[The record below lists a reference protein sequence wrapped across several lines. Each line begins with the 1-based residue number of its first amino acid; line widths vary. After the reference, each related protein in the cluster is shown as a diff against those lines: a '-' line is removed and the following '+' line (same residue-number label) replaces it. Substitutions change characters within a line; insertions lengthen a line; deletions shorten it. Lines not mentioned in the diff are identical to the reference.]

1 MYQINQSARVFQD
14 DINPVLPEASIE
26 MPWFVLHQWLIVDLT
41 FSTQC
46 VRTKSNHFIRYTCPI
61 TCCMCVKRPRISP
74 SIIVWF
80 ITAFIQPGVMASQI
94 TCNFTLRSTAFHF
107 INKQPIYFCLNI
119 HLMGKFTAMASKKKI
134 PSKSVRN
141 ARHPVVSYVSDNTLI
156 SFSGMLMN
164 WQMDAP
170 SYQNL
175 YNSLKDRYTTDTY
188 RHSEEL
194 QQYQC
199 CWCIGCNGLI
209 YWVYPKCL
217 SKSRVPFAF

>member
-1 MYQINQSARVFQD
+1 
-14 DINPVLPEASIE
+14 
-26 MPWFVLHQWLIVDLT
+26 MPWFVLRQWLIVDLT
-41 FSTQC
+41 YSTQC

-61 TCCMCVKRPRISP
+61 TCCMCVKRPPISP

-80 ITAFIQPGVMASQI
+80 ITAFIQPGVIASQI
-94 TCNFTLRSTAFHF
+94 TCNFTIRSTAFHF

-119 HLMGKFTAMASKKKI
+119 HLMGKFTAMASKKRSPQKA
-134 PSKSVRN
+134 SVM
-141 ARHPVVSYVSDNTLI
+141 HVILWYHMFLI
-156 SFSGMLMN
+156 IHWLV
-164 WQMDAP
+164 
-170 SYQNL
+170 L
-175 YNSLKDRYTTDTY
+175 VECY